1 MRAGELAALAAAVIW
16 AIASLIY
23 ARVGARIPAL
33 WLNALKGGVAIALL
47 LLTLLLQR
55 QGLAIPLP
63 GLGVLLLSGLWGI
76 GLGDSCYFQALRA
89 IGARRTLLLEM
100 LCPVLATL
108 AAWPLLGEQLGLSD
122 LAAIG
127 VILAG
132 VAWVVSEQTETEPLH
147 QLGPGVLWALGA
159 VIGQVGGVLLSRL
172 ALTRTGVDPLPSS
185 LVRLLSAQVALL
197 VLLRVQATPW
207 PLGGMGTGERNR
219 LLGVVAV
226 TSFLGAYLGIWLQ
239 QTSLRLTPA
248 GVSQALTSTSPVFV
262 LLLSALAGRQVS
274 LRAWLGTAIAL
285 GGVAWLLL

>member
-1 MRAGELAALAAAVIW
+1 MPVGELAALSAAVIW

-23 ARVGARIPAL
+23 ARVGMHIPPL
-33 WLNALKGGVAIALL
+33 WLNFLKGGVAIALM

-63 GLGVLLLSGLWGI
+63 GLGLLLLSGLWGI

-108 AAWPLLGEQLGLSD
+108 AAWPLLGERLG
-122 LAAIG
+122 ATEVMAIA

-147 QLGPGVLWALGA
+147 RLGPGVLWALGA

-172 ALTRTGVDPLPSS
+172 ALTRTGVDPLQSS
-185 LVRLLSAQVALL
+185 LVRLCSAQVALGL
-197 VLLRVQATPW
+197 LLRLQGSPW
-207 PLGGMGTGERNR
+207 PLQGMVRRDRDR
-219 LLGVVAV
+219 LLAVVAV
-226 TSFLGAYLGIWLQ
+226 TSLLGAYLGIWLQ

-262 LLLSALAGRQVS
+262 LLLSALAGRRVS

-285 GGVAWLLL
+285 GGVVRLLV